1 MDKCFNSEFQGA
13 DTSNFNSEFQGADT
27 SNFNSEFQGV
37 SKVKVNAKYDESE
50 EELTITGLEINL
62 GE

>member
-1 MDKCFNSEFQGA
+1 MDKC
-13 DTSNFNSEFQGADT
+13 FNSEFQGADT